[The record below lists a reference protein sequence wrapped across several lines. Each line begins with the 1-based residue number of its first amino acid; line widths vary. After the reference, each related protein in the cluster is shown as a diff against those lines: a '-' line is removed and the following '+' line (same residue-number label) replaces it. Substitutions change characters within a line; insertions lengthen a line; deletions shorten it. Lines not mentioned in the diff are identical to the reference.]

1 MKICI
6 TSRGTDLF
14 SQCDPR
20 FGRCPYFVIVDDDT
34 MRYEALENPGPLAEG
49 GAGIK
54 AAQALTALGIDALL
68 TGKMGPNAFS
78 VLNAAGIKV
87 FTGIHGAI
95 EETVSQY
102 KEGQLDL
109 IEDATTSA
117 QHRINSGS
125 RPELSG
131 PK

>member
-20 FGRCPYFVIVDDDT
+20 FGRCPYFVIVDDDS
-34 MRYEALENPGPLAEG
+34 MSFEALENPGPLADG

-54 AAQALTALGIDALL
+54 AAQALTALNVDALL

-78 VLNAAGIKV
+78 VLDAAGIKV
-87 FTGIHGAI
+87 YTGIEGAV
-95 EETVSQY
+95 EDTVSQY
-102 KEGQLDL
+102 RKGQLDL
-109 IEDATTSA
+109 IGAATTST

-125 RPELSG
+125 KPELSG